1 MSPTIIECTS
11 AVERV
16 TVHARGALITRRVT
30 LPEALPEGA
39 VELRVPGV
47 TALAE
52 AGSVRAECEGDREI
66 VALRAHLTLPEIE
79 VKKGSLAEAVVALR
93 LERRRLEAEERRLAE
108 LRAALAQAALDP
120 GLSRWAKQLDAS
132 ARFADAI
139 AVSGLFDREIAGAD
153 AALREVREARA
164 KNDRDRAAAEI
175 AAAQGGP
182 AEVLGEEQARLEVR
196 LLLAAG
202 AGAVRALAIEYV
214 CWAAR
219 WWPAYSARFSAAATE
234 VSLELDALVAQAT
247 GEDWRR
253 VRVALSTAHL
263 SHDARLPELPSLRLG
278 RAQPAPKRA
287 YRPPPEGLAALFAGY
302 DRAAADSAVDRREK
316 GGRVETVSVS
326 APPED
331 APAELDVAPDFDRD
345 ESMMT
350 RAPTFGGAPLG
361 QSGAVAAPMAAP
373 MPSAPQMKRR
383 AMPAKSAGLMSRIAP
398 ESAAMMDGEER
409 KSEGGRGGGG
419 PSEPAAPAAI
429 EPADAWLDFDAL
441 RLADPADHDARG
453 HLVRDRRAGSSAAAD
468 RARARIDG
476 LTAPHLARDP
486 ESARGRF
493 DHRYD
498 AEGTADVPSNGVPQR
513 VTVASAEA
521 TSTPRFVAVPREA
534 AEVYREAEI
543 KNPLEAPLLSGPVDI
558 FLDGALLRTSELGFV
573 DRGGSMRL
581 GLGVEDRLRVARNA
595 RVDESTAG
603 LLGGS
608 LVVDHAI
615 TIELA
620 SSLARPVRVEVLER
634 VPISD
639 FSDVEVKITHTRPE
653 PQKYT
658 QAERGS
664 PLRRGLSFT
673 VELPAGDKAKIELGY
688 RVTLSAKN
696 EIVGGN
702 RRD

>member
-1 MSPTIIECTS
+1 MSLTIIECTS

-39 VELRVPGV
+39 VEIRVPGV

-52 AGSVRAECEGDREI
+52 AGSVRAECEGDRQI
-66 VALRAHLTLPEIE
+66 TALRAHLTLPEIE

-93 LERRRLEAEERRLAE
+93 LERRRLDAEERRLAE

-153 AALREVREARA
+153 AALQAVREARA

-182 AEVLGEEQARLEVR
+182 AEVLGEEQARFEVR
-196 LLLAAG
+196 LQLAAG

-287 YRPPPEGLAALFAGY
+287 YRPPPEGLAALFAGH
-302 DRAAADSAVDRREK
+302 DRAVAESVFDRREK

-326 APPED
+326 APPEMD
-331 APAELDVAPDFDRD
+331 ALSAEIDAAPDFDRD
-345 ESMMT
+345 ESMT
-350 RAPTFGGAPLG
+350 RAPAYGGAPVG
-361 QSGAVAAPMAAP
+361 KSASVAAPMAAP
-373 MPSAPQMKRR
+373 QAELPMKRR
-383 AMPAKSAGLMSRIAP
+383 AAPAKSAGLMSRIVP
-398 ESAAMMDGEER
+398 ESVAMMDVEEQ

-419 PSEPAAPAAI
+419 PGATAAPAAI

-441 RLADPADHDARG
+441 TLADPADHDARG

-468 RARARIDG
+468 RARARIEG

-620 SSLARPVRVEVLER
+620 SSLGRPVRVEVLER

-639 FSDVEVKITHTRPE
+639 FGDIEVKITHTRPE

-673 VELPAGDKAKIELGY
+673 VELPAGDKAKIDLGY